1 MDELQEEV
9 DSYNVDQLTHW
20 LSMLQH
26 SKEKLQAELYM
37 MPYNSKLSGFVS
49 DRMATNQMIMN
60 KVTARLSKLRNEENT
75 K

>member
-1 MDELQEEV
+1 MDELQEEI

-26 SKEKLQAELYM
+26 SELKLQAELYM
-37 MPYNSKLSGFVS
+37 MPYNSELSGFVS
-49 DRMATNQMIMN
+49 DRMATNQMIMS
-60 KVTARLSKLRNEENT
+60 KVTARLNKLRNEENS

>member
-9 DSYNVDQLTHW
+9 DSYNVDQLTRW

-26 SKEKLQAELYM
+26 SKEKIQAELYM
-37 MPYNSKLSGFVS
+37 MPYNSELSSFVS

-60 KVTARLSKLRNEENT
+60 KVTARLNKLRNKENT